1 MKAKRSK
8 YRLSP
13 NEEAQL
19 VKDETERRRKQRII
33 QVRKAISACLKT
45 KAINFFCHLF
55 EFIMLLCV
63 LPITFIIF
71 SHMSSF

>member
-33 QVRKAISACLKT
+33 QVRKAISTCLKT
-45 KAINFFCHLF
+45 KQLISFAIHLSSSCY
-55 EFIMLLCV
+55 CV
-63 LPITFIIF
+63 YCPL
-71 SHMSSF
+71 HL